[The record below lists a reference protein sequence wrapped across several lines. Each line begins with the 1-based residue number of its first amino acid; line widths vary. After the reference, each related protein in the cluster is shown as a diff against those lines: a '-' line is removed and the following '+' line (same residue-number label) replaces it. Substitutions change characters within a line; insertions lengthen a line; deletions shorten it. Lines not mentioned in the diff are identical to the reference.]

1 MFLRCSAELYMIV
14 FLELSEKGMAG
25 GISFFVYK
33 GYQGL
38 SQCLAVLRHM
48 IQAGGNMIFLEAIV
62 MKLLNQGT
70 YEEKN
75 ITVTVERVFTGE
87 KTAKELVLEMLK
99 KRRESGELPK

>member
-1 MFLRCSAELYMIV
+1 
-14 FLELSEKGMAG
+14 
-25 GISFFVYK
+25 
-33 GYQGL
+33 
-38 SQCLAVLRHM
+38 
-48 IQAGGNMIFLEAIV
+48 